1 MKMLFFGL
9 RLFCCLFLTMKK
21 IYTLPELATLLN
33 CKKNTFYNYIARQKI
48 LAPRK
53 TLTGTFYYA
62 ETDIQG
68 LAAAV
73 ESLKLRNTNY
83 YKKYQ

>member
-1 MKMLFFGL
+1 
-9 RLFCCLFLTMKK
+9 MKK
-21 IYTLPELATLLN
+21 IYTLPEISTLLN

-48 LAPRK
+48 LAPHK
-53 TLTGTFYYA
+53 TLTGSFYY
-62 ETDIQG
+62 TDKDVQG

-73 ESLKLRNTNY
+73 ELLKLRNTNY